1 MGFQAVLCQPT
12 VSFPFICCTVF
23 TGVLRTAM
31 MLDRETQQEY
41 LLVATATDGGGL
53 SCVTEVRIFLRDVN
67 DNPPEFTGNFR
78 DTLTV
83 QEDARINTLLTR
95 VTTVDRDTG
104 QFRSAAHHFLKM
116 VCSISQALWCY
127 HWKQKEVYHLSTQST
142 RL

>member
-1 MGFQAVLCQPT
+1 MILSSVQFCVINGWSALLS
-12 VSFPFICCTVF
+12 SFYVFDFI
-23 TGVLRTAM
+23 GVLRTAM
-31 MLDRETQQEY
+31 TLDREMQQEY

-83 QEDARINTLLTR
+83 QEDARVNTLLTR

-104 QFRSAAHHFLKM
+104 QLRFVDICH
-116 VCSISQALWCY
+116 
-127 HWKQKEVYHLSTQST
+127 
-142 RL
+142 